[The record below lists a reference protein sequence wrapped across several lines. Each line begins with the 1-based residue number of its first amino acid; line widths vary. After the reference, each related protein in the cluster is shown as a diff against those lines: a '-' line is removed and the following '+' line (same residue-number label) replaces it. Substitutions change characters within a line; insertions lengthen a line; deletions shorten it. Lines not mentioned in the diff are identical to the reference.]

1 MDKKILVTGG
11 AGFLGSHVCERLGFS
26 KDISLNFV
34 APRSKEYDLRNST
47 DTQVLFSDFEPNVV
61 IHLAATCGGIQA
73 NQRNPGRY
81 FYDNMLM
88 GMNIIEQSRLHNV
101 DKFIFVSTVCSYPK
115 HCKVPFMEYDIW
127 KGYPEETNAPY
138 GIAKKSLQVMLDA
151 YNKEYGLKSITLIPA
166 NLYGPNDNFDEEK
179 SHVIPALI
187 KKIYSAK
194 KNKENIIKVW
204 GDGSATREFLYVKDA
219 AEAIRLSIDI
229 DYDSDYVNL
238 GTGTDISIKD
248 LVLLLCELMEY
259 DGEIVWDYSK
269 PNGQPKRQLAVHKVK
284 SLLGWQSKTTLE
296 QGLKETIGWYERHNP
311 LY

>member
-1 MDKKILVTGG
+1 MNKKILVTGG
-11 AGFLGSHVCERLGFS
+11 SGFLGSHVCE
-26 KDISLNFV
+26 KLNTSTGEVMSFV
-34 APRSKEYDLRNST
+34 APRSKEYDLRKNT
-47 DTQVLFSDFEPNVV
+47 DTQVLFSDFKPNVV

-73 NQRNPGRY
+73 NQRNPGKY

-101 DKFIFVSTVCSYPK
+101 DKFIFVSTVCAYPK

-166 NLYGPNDNFDEEK
+166 NLYGPRDNFDDKK

-187 KKIYSAK
+187 KKIDDAQRNDEDK
-194 KNKENIIKVW
+194 IKVW

-219 AEAIRLSIDI
+219 AEAIRLAIDSECE
-229 DYDSDYVNL
+229 SDYVNL
-238 GTGTDISIKD
+238 GTGIDIRIKD
-248 LVLLLCELMEY
+248 LVNLLCELMDY

-269 PNGQPKRQLAVHKVK
+269 PNGQPKRQLSVHKAK
-284 SLLGWQSKTTLE
+284 SKLGWESKTTLE
-296 QGLKETIGWYERHNP
+296 QGLKETIEWYRQHREV
-311 LY
+311 L